1 MPKIRLELG
10 AELDVLGKD
19 EFEAGLNK
27 AHTSLLSE
35 LARGLKNVRL
45 NLVASTAGG
54 QIAGGVL
61 DVGGDDPDQPFYGPR
76 PGFVWAVHR
85 ISIYGTAA
93 VAAGD
98 AIKVYRGNDGISSN
112 FVCQIIAPGM
122 ITFSKGQ
129 LMLNGGEVLAFA
141 GVSITSTEIG
151 ISVEAT
157 EAPGPMVYKLIS

>member
-1 MPKIRLELG
+1 VPKIKLELG

-27 AHTSLLSE
+27 AHVSLMSE
-35 LARGLKNVRL
+35 LARGLKSVRV
-45 NLVASTAGG
+45 NMVASTAAG
-54 QIAGGVL
+54 QISAGVL

-85 ISIYGTAA
+85 ISVYGTAA

-112 FVCQIIAPGM
+112 FICQIIAPGM
-122 ITFSKGQ
+122 QLFSKGQ
-129 LMLNGGEVLAFA
+129 LLLNGGEVLAFA

-157 EAPGPMVYKLIS
+157 EAPGPMVYKVIA